1 MAEGTRRRSARLLAL
16 QEPKNQKKPFG
27 TNMLDDEKA
36 AKNPQQV
43 DPSNNG
49 NSSENSCAPDISTN
63 VIIDSILDVFQVNDT
78 KELFA
83 MPNNIQITDYS
94 EMVNNPG
101 DFATLRQKLKD
112 GMYQTLEQFADD
124 VYKVFRK
131 AINSNPQDSL
141 RMKEAAY
148 QKESAKNL
156 FQSLKNSREHILLD
170 ISAWHQKYFGYT
182 KRTNSNYRKK
192 QYSRSIS
199 KKTPNS
205 SAIPSSM
212 PKESVEGS
220 EFCEEQQTNSNN
232 TMSNLSIPV
241 SMHPTQIVYNN
252 NTSGFTQSLMH
263 FVKDANYQSHTSS
276 EQPNM
281 ENGQEAGYLL
291 PLTSG
296 LHNQMGNANFS
307 LATFSNPFNYSFNY
321 PLNVA
326 DFSGN
331 NAEASW
337 YIPLLNPTHFW
348 SPYFLTPTAGGTG
361 SASFNTMQ
369 SSIPSMNANSMPGSN
384 VLYGPNSN
392 LDNDSL
398 LMLPSSVSTPESLG
412 KGKNISVSSSSQA
425 IEPNMIADK
434 GKSPLPY
441 QSQAIEPKSH
451 FNAFFSLGV
460 EGRSSMRRVEP
471 SHVDANLVTSEQEC
485 SKGKDT
491 VQSSSVYDS
500 VPCPLGSTGTELNP
514 SSTSTDPNKPRT
526 LNLFGGPK

>member
-212 PKESVEGS
+212 PKVLFQQCLPVAESVEGS

-398 LMLPSSVSTPESLG
+398 LMLPSS
-412 KGKNISVSSSSQA
+412 
-425 IEPNMIADK
+425 
-434 GKSPLPY
+434 
-441 QSQAIEPKSH
+441 SH